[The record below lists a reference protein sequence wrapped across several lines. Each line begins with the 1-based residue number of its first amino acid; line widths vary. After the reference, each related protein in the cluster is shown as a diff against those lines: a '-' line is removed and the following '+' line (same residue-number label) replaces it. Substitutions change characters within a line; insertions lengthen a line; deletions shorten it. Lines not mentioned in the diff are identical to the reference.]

1 MAAPIDFMRRRGRLH
16 TALFV
21 AIGLCVGGLAVL
33 AYGFHLLERIELST
47 VDARFSIRGREAP
60 PKDVVVVGVD
70 DTTFNELHLR
80 WPFPRSV
87 EAKVIRRLTA
97 AGAKVIAEDIQYTE
111 RTTPMP
117 GCGELCARLAD
128 DEDEALAESIY
139 DADAKGSKVVLST
152 TEVGKGGTTNVLGGN
167 ARLVGARAANGNY
180 MADADSVIRRFPYAE
195 QLLETFPVVA
205 AERARR
211 HLLDPHAFP
220 GKKAWIDFAGPP
232 GSVPF
237 ISFSRVYDGR
247 FDPSLVRDK
256 VVVVGAT
263 APKLQDVHPTA
274 TSGGGQMPGPELQ
287 ANAVETALRG
297 FPLRSGPSWLDLL
310 AIALLALAPPFLG
323 IRFSAAGTIGSALF
337 LGGLY
342 AVGTQY
348 AFDRGT
354 IVAFVYPVGALAIS
368 TVGALGVHYV
378 FAAFE
383 RQRTRDTFARF
394 VPEQVAHQLLAEG
407 HGQPQLGGVRVVG
420 TCMFT
425 DLRGSTQFA
434 ESLPP
439 ETVVTV
445 VNRYLG
451 ELTEAILGHGGTLI
465 SYLGDG
471 FMAVFGAPVEQADH
485 ADRAV
490 AAAREIVR
498 ERLPRF
504 NEWLREQ
511 GHGKEFRIGIGL
523 NTGPFMAG
531 NVGSEKRLEYT
542 AMGDTINTASRLEG
556 STKEADFYVL
566 LADSTREALVEPVAD
581 IAAAGSVD
589 VRGRHGQ
596 VQVWSFE
603 EARKPEMA
611 APAPAGVTALEEY
624 ALRRR
629 QAARSSPGS

>member
-1 MAAPIDFMRRRGRLH
+1 MDFLRRRGRLH
-16 TALFV
+16 TALFL
-21 AIGLCVGGLAVL
+21 AIGLCVGGLTVL
-33 AYGFHLLERIELST
+33 AYGFHLFERVELST
-47 VDARFSIRGREAP
+47 VDARFAIRGREAP
-60 PKDVVVVGVD
+60 PKDVVVVGID
-70 DTTFNELHLR
+70 DTTFNETHLR
-80 WPFPRSV
+80 WPFPRSD

-97 AGAKVIAEDIQYTE
+97 AGAAVIAEDIQYTE

-117 GCGELCARLAD
+117 GCGELCARIAN

-139 DADAKGSKVVLST
+139 DADQKGSRVVLST
-152 TEVGKGGTTNVLGGN
+152 TEVGKDGSTNVLGGA

-180 MADADSVIRRFPYAE
+180 MADADAVIRRFPYAE

-205 AERARR
+205 AERARG

-220 GKKAWIDFAGPP
+220 GRKAWIDFAGPP
-232 GSVPF
+232 GAVPSL
-237 ISFSRVYDGR
+237 SFSHVLSGK
-247 FDPSLVRDK
+247 FDPALVRGRI
-256 VVVVGAT
+256 VVVGAT
-263 APKLQDVHPTA
+263 APSLQDVHGTA
-274 TSGGGQMPGPELQ
+274 TSGGGQMSGPELQ
-287 ANAVETALRG
+287 ANAIETVLRG

-310 AIALLALAPPFLG
+310 VIAVLALAPPFLG
-323 IRFSAAGTIGSALF
+323 IRFSAAGTIGSALL

-348 AFDRGT
+348 AFDHGT
-354 IVAFVYPVGALAIS
+354 IVAFVYPIGALAVS

-394 VPEQVAHQLLAEG
+394 VPEQVANQLLSEG
-407 HGQPQLGGVRVVG
+407 HGQPKLGGVRVVG

-511 GHGKEFRIGIGL
+511 GHGDDFRVGVGL

-556 STKEADFYVL
+556 STKESDFYVL
-566 LADSTREALVEPVAD
+566 LAASTRDALVERPGDLAP
-581 IAAAGSVD
+581 AGAVD
-589 VRGRHGQ
+589 VRGRQ
-596 VQVWSFE
+596 SRVEVWSFE
-603 EARKPEMA
+603 DARKPDA
-611 APAPAGVTALEEY
+611 VAPPAVTALDDY
-624 ALRRR
+624 ARRR
-629 QAARSSPGS
+629 ATLGRP